1 MTPALKT
8 TGVGAG
14 GGAIPIRECSMIS
27 LGTPTRLNDPPG
39 VCFDF
44 ARIQLA
50 GHGWATTLDDFC
62 VAVRIPDA
70 DSLTV
75 LWSAQVESPVRAG
88 LYDEGVADVIWFL
101 CLYHQGIA
109 LPLAY
114 FSDSFPRQCGAHLAG
129 RPVNYHRRNGSN
141 GGRWEWQD
149 DVLTQL
155 QKCDRAAGKFVYALD
170 VTKCH

>member
-1 MTPALKT
+1 
-8 TGVGAG
+8 
-14 GGAIPIRECSMIS
+14 MIS

-50 GHGWATTLDDFC
+50 GPGWATTLDDFC
-62 VAVRIPDA
+62 VAVRIPDVN
-70 DSLTV
+70 SLTV
-75 LWSAQVESPVRAG
+75 VWSAQVKSPVRAG

-114 FSDSFPRQCGAHLAG
+114 FSDSFPRQCGGHLEG
-129 RPVNYHRRNGSN
+129 RPVSYHRHNGNN

-149 DVLTQL
+149 DLPTQL
-155 QKCDRAAGKFVYALD
+155 QICDRAVGKFVYALD
-170 VTKCH
+170 VTECR